1 LGQFVVRGLQ
11 IEDSWTFEA
20 TIPAIFTP
28 LAAVVSILIILV
40 AWLIYSNWGVAWNV
54 GACFIP
60 LLIGLG
66 SWLLQEG
73 MGKPLPTNFR
83 V

>member
-1 LGQFVVRGLQ
+1 M
-11 IEDSWTFEA
+11 
-20 TIPAIFTP
+20 P

-40 AWLIYSNWGVAWNV
+40 AWLIYGDWGVTWNV

-66 SWLLQEG
+66 ELVASGRDGEPSPNEL
-73 MGKPLPTNFR
+73 
-83 V
+83 